1 MPVIGVLPLARPTF
15 DVPYATE
22 MAASCFRALE
32 ATGHKIVG
40 GRELLFDGAAT
51 EAALAA
57 LKSHKID
64 LLLILQVTFTDA
76 SMTVRIARDNLAPLA
91 IWAVPEPRLGG
102 RLRLNAFCG
111 LNLAAHALGLAGIP
125 LRWLYAAP
133 DAPMIHDAIGGL
145 VVGDERD
152 AAFPVGP
159 KPGLVEREQAKR
171 VLAELKG
178 RRIGLVGEHPI
189 GFDTCAYDTTKLKAL
204 AGVEVRPIA
213 LPDVFERAKAVS
225 PAEVAATQA
234 DVSGKLTGLD
244 EVDQGQLDKSLRVFH
259 ALEQLRQGQ
268 GCSAMAVRCWPEM
281 FTDYGCA
288 ACGPMGLM
296 TEARTPCACEADIY
310 GALTGLILQEIAGA
324 PSWLVDIVDMDS
336 ASNTGVF
343 WHCGSAPLSMA
354 DDQFQ
359 PRAQLHSNRKMPLLQ
374 EFTLKPGRVS
384 IARISQSRGQAT
396 MIIAGGEIIR
406 APMSFTGTSGVV
418 RFDRNCDEV
427 MEAMLEFGLEHHVAL
442 VYGEHRGVL
451 RALGEEMGLPVV
463 ELA

>member
-15 DVPYATE
+15 DVPYAEE
-22 MAASCFRALE
+22 MAAACFKALE
-32 ATGHKIVG
+32 ATGHRIVG
-40 GRELLFDGAAT
+40 ARDLLFDGAAT

-57 LKSHKID
+57 LKGQNID

-76 SMTVRIARDNLAPLA
+76 SMTVRIAKENLAPLA
-91 IWAVPEPRLGG
+91 IWAVPEPRAGG
-102 RLRLNAFCG
+102 RLRLNSFCG

-125 LRWLYAAP
+125 LRWLYSAP
-133 DAPMIHDAIGGL
+133 DAHLIQDAIGGL
-145 VVGDERD
+145 VIGDERD
-152 AAFPVGP
+152 PAFPTGS
-159 KPGLVEREQAKR
+159 KPSLVEREQAKR
-171 VLAELKG
+171 VLASLKG
-178 RRIGLVGEHPI
+178 RSIGLVGEHPF
-189 GFDTCAYDTTKLKAL
+189 GFDTCAYDAGKLAAL
-204 AGVEVRPIA
+204 AGVDVKRIA
-213 LPDVFERAKAVS
+213 LPEVFESAKMITA
-225 PAEVAATQA
+225 AQIAATRA
-234 DVSGKLTGLD
+234 DVADKITGLD
-244 EVDQGQLDKSLRVFH
+244 GVDQGQLDKSLSVYH
-259 ALEQLRQGQ
+259 ALDGLKTAR

-296 TEARTPCACEADIY
+296 TEAKTPCACEADVY
-310 GALTGLILQEIAGA
+310 GALTGMLMQEVAGA
-324 PSWLVDIVDMDS
+324 PTWLVDIVDMD
-336 ASNTGVF
+336 AATNTGVF

-384 IARISQSRGQAT
+384 IARISQARSQTT
-396 MIIAGGEIIR
+396 MILAGGEMLR

-418 RFDRNCDEV
+418 RFDRSAEDV
-427 MEAMLEFGLEHHVAL
+427 TEAMLEFGLEHHVAL

-451 RALGEEMGLPVV
+451 RALGQEMGLRVV

>member
-22 MAASCFRALE
+22 LAAACFKALE
-32 ATGHKIVG
+32 ATGHAIVG
-40 GRELLFDGAAT
+40 ARDLLFDGAAT
-51 EAALAA
+51 EAALAQ
-57 LKSHKID
+57 LKSQRLD

-76 SMTVRIARDNLAPLA
+76 SMTVRIAKENLAPLA
-91 IWAVPEPRLGG
+91 IWAVPEPRAGG
-102 RLRLNAFCG
+102 RLRLNSFCG

-125 LRWLYAAP
+125 LRWLYSAP
-133 DAPMIHDAIGGL
+133 HAPTIHDAIGGL
-145 VVGDERD
+145 VIGDERD
-152 AAFPVGP
+152 PTFPTGP

-171 VLAELKG
+171 VLTSLKG
-178 RRIGLVGEHPI
+178 RSIGLVGEHPV
-189 GFDTCAYDTTKLKAL
+189 GFDTCAYDAAKLAAL
-204 AGVEVRPIA
+204 AGVDVKRIA
-213 LPDVFERAKAVS
+213 LPEVFESARAFS
-225 PAEVAATQA
+225 AATIAATRA
-234 DVSGKLTGLD
+234 DVAGKLTGLD
-244 EVDQGQLDKSLRVFH
+244 EVDQGQLDKSFSIYH
-259 ALEQLRQGQ
+259 ALDGLKTAR
-268 GCSAMAVRCWPEM
+268 GCAAMAVRCWPEM

-296 TEARTPCACEADIY
+296 TEAKTPCACEADVY
-310 GALTGLILQEIAGA
+310 GALTGMLMQEVAGA
-324 PSWLVDIVDMDS
+324 PAWLVDIVDMDA

-384 IARISQSRGQAT
+384 IARISQARGQTT
-396 MIIAGGEIIR
+396 MILAGAEMVR

-418 RFDRNCDEV
+418 RFDRCADDV

-451 RALGEEMGLPVV
+451 RALGEEMGLRVV